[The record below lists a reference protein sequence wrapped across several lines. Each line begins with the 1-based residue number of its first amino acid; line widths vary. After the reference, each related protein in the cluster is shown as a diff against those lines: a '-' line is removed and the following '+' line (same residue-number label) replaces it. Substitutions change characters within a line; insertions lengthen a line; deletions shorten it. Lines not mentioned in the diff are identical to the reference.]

1 MLITVIYHRKL
12 QQQQQL
18 QQRILKLVA
27 VSVTTI
33 TQIATLGRLMIMD
46 QVSAIQQILI
56 KPIQ

>member
-46 QVSAIQQILI
+46 QVSAMLI
-56 KPIQ
+56 KPTQ